1 MSEPVRLSKSQS
13 MQENNWES
21 TLQRYAPYLL
31 IVCLIILTL
40 LIFALVFTVMGV
52 SANTL
57 TGNEGN
63 AYYYHMKDV
72 I

>member
-31 IVCLIILTL
+31 IVCFIILTL

>member
-1 MSEPVRLSKSQS
+1 MNSKARLSKQTSEIS
-13 MQENNWES
+13 WE
-21 TLQRYAPYLL
+21 QRLAPYVPYLL
-31 IVCLIILTL
+31 LICVIILIL

>member
-1 MSEPVRLSKSQS
+1 MSNKVRLSKQS
-13 MQENNWES
+13 NNISWE
-21 TLQRYAPYLL
+21 QRIAPYVPYLL
-31 IVCLIILTL
+31 IVCLIILIL